1 MRGFVV
7 RDIVGMI
14 TEERC
19 GVRVVGGVWGEEGW
33 RGVVEGAGCML

>member
-14 TEERC
+14 TEEWC
-19 GVRVVGGVWGEEGW
+19 GGRVVGGFGAGGGGEG
-33 RGVVEGAGCML
+33 GEGAACML